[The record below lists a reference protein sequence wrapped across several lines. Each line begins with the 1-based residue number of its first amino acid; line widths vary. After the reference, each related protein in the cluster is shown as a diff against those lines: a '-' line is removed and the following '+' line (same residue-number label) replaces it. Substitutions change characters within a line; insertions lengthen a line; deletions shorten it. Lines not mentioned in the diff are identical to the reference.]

1 MFEKTKSQ
9 LEWYWSKL
17 VREENYR
24 LQSRLYFIMF
34 GMAEL
39 AITLADDPI
48 EKQALTDLWESYSQR
63 YYSL

>member
-1 MFEKTKSQ
+1 MFEKTKAQ

-17 VREENYR
+17 IREGEYS
-24 LQSRLYFIMF
+24 LQSRIYFIMF

-39 AITLADDPI
+39 AITLADNPM
-48 EKQALTDLWESYSQR
+48 EKQALIDLWESYSQR

>member
-1 MFEKTKSQ
+1 MFEKTKAQ

-17 VREENYR
+17 IRENEYS
-24 LQSRLYFIMF
+24 LQSRIYFIMF

-39 AITLADDPI
+39 AITLADNPM
-48 EKQALTDLWESYSQR
+48 EKQALIDLWESYSQR